1 MLTAP
6 QNIDCQTMALFLDV
20 DGTLLDI
27 QDHPGD
33 VRADRELVELL
44 QHLLAHFHGAVALIS
59 GRSIAEID
67 RIFGNVHFPAVGAHG
82 AEMRE
87 ADAVLAAPPSKPLPA
102 HVLDRITQLVDD
114 NDGLLLERKEGGV
127 SLHYR
132 RAPELAARC
141 KALVF
146 EVMPELASDFRLIE
160 GKMVYEIAPRQ
171 PNKGE
176 ATRQLMKAREFAKR
190 QPVFI
195 GDDVTDEDGF
205 EVVNALQG
213 ISIRVGSGSETA
225 ARYTLESVADVRSWL
240 QSIVAA
246 NCRENESRRTNV
258 DES

>member
-6 QNIDCQTMALFLDV
+6 KHIDCETTALFLDV
-20 DGTLLDI
+20 DGTLLEI
-27 QDHPGD
+27 QDRPGD
-33 VRADRELVELL
+33 VRADPELVELL
-44 QHLLAHFHGAVALIS
+44 QQLLMHFNGAVALIS

-67 RIFGNVHFPAVGAHG
+67 RIFDNVHFPAVGAHG

-87 ADAVLAAPPSKPLPA
+87 VNTVLAAPPSQPLPA
-102 HVLDRITQLVDD
+102 HVLDGITKLVDD
-114 NDGLLLERKEGGV
+114 HDGLLLEQKKGGV

-141 KALVF
+141 RALVL
-146 EVMPELASDFRLIE
+146 EVMPELESDFRLIE

-171 PNKGE
+171 HNKGE
-176 ATRQLMKAREFAKR
+176 AIRQLLKSREFEQR

-195 GDDVTDEDGF
+195 GDDITDEDGF

-213 ISIRVGSGSETA
+213 ISIRVGGGSATA
-225 ARYTLESVADVRSWL
+225 AHYALDSVADVRKWL
-240 QSIVAA
+240 HSVVAA
-246 NCRENESRRTNV
+246 SCRNDKSWRTNG

>member
-6 QNIDCQTMALFLDV
+6 KHVDCETTALFLDV

-33 VRADRELVELL
+33 VRADPELVELL
-44 QHLLAHFHGAVALIS
+44 QQLLTHFNGALALIS

-87 ADAVLAAPPSKPLPA
+87 VNSVLEAAPSRPLPA
-102 HVLDRITQLVDD
+102 NVLQRITRLVDD
-114 NDGLLLERKEGGV
+114 HDGLLLERKKGGV

-132 RAPELAARC
+132 RAPELAAKC
-141 KALVF
+141 KALVL
-146 EVMPELASDFRLIE
+146 EVMPELGSDFRLIE

-171 PNKGE
+171 HNKGE
-176 ATRQLMKAREFAKR
+176 AIRQLLKSREFKQR

-195 GDDVTDEDGF
+195 GDDITDEDGF

-213 ISIRVGSGSETA
+213 ISIRVGAGSATA
-225 ARYTLESVADVRSWL
+225 AQFALGSVADVREWL
-240 QSIVAA
+240 HSVVAA
-246 NCRENESRRTNV
+246 SRGNNKSWRTSV

>member
-6 QNIDCQTMALFLDV
+6 KHIDCETTALFLDV
-20 DGTLLDI
+20 DGTLLDL

-33 VRADRELVELL
+33 VRADPELVELL
-44 QHLLAHFHGAVALIS
+44 QELLTHFDGALALIS

-67 RIFGNVHFPAVGAHG
+67 RIFDNVHFPAVGAHG

-87 ADAVLAAPPSKPLPA
+87 VNSVLDAPPSRPLPA
-102 HVLDRITQLVDD
+102 HVLERITTLADHH
-114 NDGLLLERKEGGV
+114 DGLLLEQKKGGV

-146 EVMPELASDFRLIE
+146 EVMPELESDFRLIE

-171 PNKGE
+171 HNKGE
-176 ATRQLMKAREFAKR
+176 AIRQLLKSREFKQR

-195 GDDVTDEDGF
+195 GDDITDEDGF

-213 ISIRVGSGSETA
+213 ISIRVGADSATA
-225 ARYTLESVADVRSWL
+225 AQFALASVADVRKWLHSVMSASRGNNKSW
-240 QSIVAA
+240 
-246 NCRENESRRTNV
+246 RTSF